1 MCIFKWCKRKK
12 KDKFKHKQVEAVI
25 SKDKPTPLV
34 FKNDDLPFEEKKDI
48 TVLKDAIDISND
60 DEIEDIDTS
69 KDYERVM
76 ARNAAVKI
84 IQADLDMR
92 NNNKLLDSKSSR
104 KDPESDKKKNFE
116 DLFKKNK

>member
-1 MCIFKWCKRKK
+1 M
-12 KDKFKHKQVEAVI
+12 
-25 SKDKPTPLV
+25 V

-92 NNNKLLDSKSSR
+92 NNNKLLDIKSSR